1 MSSFSYMSPTIK
13 LVKLALKR
21 KISKGGNPV
30 FRWDMDNIFIRTDNA
45 GNIKTDKE
53 KLTKR

>member
-1 MSSFSYMSPTIK
+1 MSPTIK

-21 KISKGGNPV
+21 IISQGGHPV